1 MATLGT
7 YTLKHAIMLETKS
20 AETGE
25 VREQELKPAGFC
37 VVVRRPKAKD
47 LKVMDDFQ
55 AREIAGAMAMLERIS
70 TLDTIE
76 IENLDAEDMAELGN
90 LVGKAVEPS
99 RPTGET
105 A

>member
-7 YTLKHAIMLETKS
+7 YKLKHAIVLETKS
-20 AETGE
+20 AETGD
-25 VREQELKPAGFC
+25 VREEELKPAGFC
-37 VVVRRPKAKD
+37 VVLRRPKAKD
-47 LKVMDDFQ
+47 LRVMDAFEGRD
-55 AREIAGAMAMLERIS
+55 IAASMAMLERIS

-90 LVGKAVEPS
+90 LAAKAAEPS
-99 RPTGET
+99 PPTGGT